1 VPTRPA
7 NERDRAAH
15 WSSVYERNRPD
26 AVSWYQRD
34 PVVSLELIE
43 ALGLEPETAVIDVGG
58 GTSPLLPALLARG
71 FADVTVLDIADAA
84 LEQSRAAVGEDPRAH
99 WITADVL
106 TWVPPRRY
114 GLWHDRAVL
123 HFFTG
128 DEVLSYR
135 RALHAA
141 LSPGGAAVLATF
153 APDGPEQCSGLP
165 VTRYGPQALAEVL
178 GEDFE
183 LAAARTEDHTTPA
196 GAVQRFTWIVARR
209 SGSAPPT

>member
-1 VPTRPA
+1 MATRPT

-26 AVSWYQRD
+26 TVSWYQRD
-34 PVVSLELIE
+34 PAMSLALVE
-43 ALGLEPETAVIDVGG
+43 ALGLEPDTAVLDVGG
-58 GTSPLLPALLARG
+58 GTSPLLPALLDRG
-71 FADVTVLDIADAA
+71 FVDVTVLDIAEAA
-84 LEQSRAAVGEDPRAH
+84 LAQSRAVVGEDPRAR
-99 WITADVL
+99 WIAADLL

-128 DEVLSYR
+128 DEVLAYR
-135 RALHAA
+135 RILDAA
-141 LSPGGAAVLATF
+141 LSPGGAVVLATF

-165 VTRYGPQALAEVL
+165 VTRYGPQALAELL
-178 GEDFE
+178 GEGFE
-183 LAAARTEDHTTPA
+183 LADARVEDHTTPG

-209 SGSAPPT
+209 SGSARMA